1 MPVDQLAMHVL
12 WYLADT
18 GKYHRRV
25 DFILDRLEENSR
37 RGVLGQT
44 TAYVRDGGHLQDP
57 AARAWAEA
65 WEWLM
70 PRRLITEDLSNSDF
84 WIISRHGRRIAVEAD
99 PLTHLR
105 SLALLQTDLHPRIA
119 KSVRSLFLQGHYELA
134 AFEAMKQVEIRVRD
148 LAGAGAGD
156 IGVPLMRQA
165 FKPDGGPRRPRPG
178 EGRAGG
184 NLRAIRRR
192 HRRRQES
199 DQPSPSGVRR
209 PDRGERRRSARR
221 PSAANARPP
230 RASDESGREGPD
242 VALTEGSTRAVCPRS
257 RPGALQAPRQRR
269 HRLSRRRTCRR
280 GAGKVGR
287 RARSWRCR
295 CSWPSSSDRSDPRHR

>member
-37 RGVLGQT
+37 RGVSGQT
-44 TAYVRDGGHLQDP
+44 TVYVRDGVHLQDP

-70 PRRLITEDLSNSDF
+70 PRGLVTEDLQRNSDL
-84 WIISRHGRRIAVEAD
+84 WAISRHGRRIAVEAN

-105 SLALLQTDLHPRIA
+105 SLALLQADLHPLIA
-119 KSVRSLFLQGHYELA
+119 KSVRSLFLQGLYELA
-134 AFEAMKQVEIRVRD
+134 AFEAMKHVEIRVRD

-165 FKPDGGPRRPRPG
+165 FKPDGGPLADPAQEKG
-178 EGRAGG
+178 EQEATSALYAG
-184 NLRAIRRR
+184 AIGVVKNPTS
-192 HRRRQES
+192 HRQVEYNG
-199 DQPSPSGVRR
+199 PT
-209 PDRGERRRSARR
+209 E
-221 PSAANARPP
+221 
-230 RASDESGREGPD
+230 ASD
-242 VALTEGSTRAVCPRS
+242 AVLLADLLLRM
-257 RPGALQAPRQRR
+257 LD
-269 HRLSRRRTCRR
+269 
-280 GAGKVGR
+280 R
-287 RARSWRCR
+287 RAQAMAVAEKGRTST
-295 CSWPSSSDRSDPRHR
+295 